1 MNHVKYTI
9 SSLIALIGLIFHIN
23 SYAIAFTSNSLAP
36 MLEKASP
43 TVVNVKSQIK
53 VSDLE
58 TLMKLQKEKQLSG
71 KTGPIPDKIISIAS
85 GVIIDAQNGY
95 ILTNAHVIDEAQSVI
110 VTLDDGRHYNAK
122 IIGFDKT
129 SDIGLLQVK
138 AKNLVAIPIG
148 NSDTLKVGDIV
159 AAIGNPFGLNQT
171 VTSGIVSAV
180 GRTALGIE
188 SYENFIQT
196 DASINSGNSGGALIN
211 TDGQLI
217 GINTAI
223 LAPNQGNVG
232 IGFAIPSNIAITV
245 MKQLIQYG
253 DVKRGALGVSAQ
265 DITPELATA
274 FDLATQKGA
283 VVTLVIPDS
292 PAYYGGFQP
301 GDIITSVN
309 GNPIKKANDVV
320 SAIAFLR
327 VDSKATVNILRN
339 KKPMT
344 ISVIITDPK
353 KRKELS
359 EQKDPFLNGVGM
371 KDLSVHSPVQGQID
385 GVIVISVDEDSNA
398 WHADLLPGD
407 VIVSANQQKVTNIES
422 LKKIVSTAKK
432 SLLVNV
438 MRGNGAIY
446 LVIHQEQ

>member
-1 MNHVKYTI
+1 MNHIKYTI
-9 SSLIALIGLIFHIN
+9 ASLIALIGFIFYID
-23 SYAIAFTSNSLAP
+23 SYAIAFTNNSLAP
-36 MLEKASP
+36 MLERASP
-43 TVVNVKSQIK
+43 SVVNVKSQIK
-53 VSDLE
+53 ISDLE
-58 TLMKLQKEKQLSG
+58 TIIKLQKENRLKG
-71 KTGPIPDKIISIAS
+71 RNDPIPDKITSIAS
-85 GVIIDAQNGY
+85 GVIVDAQNGY
-95 ILTNAHVIDEAQSVI
+95 ILTNAHVIDEAQSVV

-148 NSDTLKVGDIV
+148 NSDNLKVGDIV

-171 VTSGIVSAV
+171 VTSGIVSAL

-211 TDGQLI
+211 TQGQLI

-223 LAPNQGNVG
+223 LGPNQGNVG

-253 DVKRGALGVSAQ
+253 DVKRGALGISAQ
-265 DITPELATA
+265 DISPDLATA
-274 FDLATQKGA
+274 FNLNAQKGA
-283 VVTLVIPDS
+283 VVTLVIPNS
-292 PAYYGGFQP
+292 PAAASGLQA
-301 GDIITSVN
+301 GDIITSIN

-327 VDSKATVNILRN
+327 VDSKANMTILRN
-339 KKPMT
+339 NKPMT
-344 ISVIITDPK
+344 VNVTVTDLK

-359 EQKDPFLNGVGM
+359 EQINPFLYGVGL
-371 KDLSVHSPVQGQID
+371 KDLSIYSPLQGQID
-385 GVIVISVDEDSNA
+385 GVVVLSVEEGSHA
-398 WHADLLPGD
+398 WNADLLPGD
-407 VIVSANQQKVTNIES
+407 VIVSANQQKVTSVDS
-422 LKKIVSTAKK
+422 LNKIASAAKK
-432 SLLVNV
+432 SLLLNV
-438 MRGNGAIY
+438 LRGNGALY
-446 LVIHQEQ
+446 LVISQEQ